1 MTLNLAYQCIL
12 ASTGMSV
19 ADAATFHEVSDD
31 QIIEWIGGSE
41 DPPDEVMDAI
51 SQLVCRMAE
60 SVGEVVDHVLD
71 KAEQIMEEPHAFP
84 DVLELGLASDDAEA
98 QTLGW
103 PNANAHRTVIGM
115 TAAQISDMGIRV
127 SVVPRGSTVTS
138 AAAADAYDKGD
149 TR

>member
-1 MTLNLAYQCIL
+1 MQNLAYSCIL
-12 ASTGMSV
+12 ASTGMNV
-19 ADAATFHEVSDD
+19 ADAAAFHEVSEDL
-31 QIIEWIGGSE
+31 IIEWIGGSE
-41 DPPDEVMDAI
+41 DPPDEAMDDI

-60 SVGEVVDHVLD
+60 SVAEVLDHVLD
-71 KAEQIMEEPHAFP
+71 KAGEHGGYP
-84 DVLELGLASDDAEA
+84 DVLELGLASDNVEA

-103 PNANAHRTVIGM
+103 PNANSHRTVIGL
-115 TAAQISDMGIRV
+115 TAAQMVALGIKV